1 MSGFAGRVE
10 QWSAEA
16 QVRPGFREGVEAL
29 MRDRWRE
36 PVIVLR
42 LGDTDVGFAVP
53 GRRRDGTVEGK
64 RLVRR
69 FFGTVLRGIGTAV
82 FAVFALAN
90 GGAPGRPFQREIRVS
105 GPANAMVL
113 DLADRLR
120 SVSGPWLVC
129 SPSSLAVV
137 DTGTTFTDP
146 ADAPPPKIVWE
157 ARPPQVPALNFPKR
171 TLTWPDGSTFR
182 FPLHGR
188 PEEQHLRKYFEP
200 PATVHWN
207 GR

>member
-1 MSGFAGRVE
+1 
-10 QWSAEA
+10 
-16 QVRPGFREGVEAL
+16 

-53 GRRRDGTVEGK
+53 GRRRDGTAEGK
-64 RLVRR
+64 RLVRQ
-69 FFGTVLRGIGTAV
+69 FFLTVLRGIGTAV
-82 FAVFALAN
+82 FSVFALVN
-90 GGAPGRPFQREIRVS
+90 GGAPGRPFQREVRVS
-105 GPANAMVL
+105 GPQNAMVL

-120 SVSGPWLVC
+120 AVKGPWLVC
-129 SPSSLAVV
+129 SPSCVALV

-146 ADAPPPKIVWE
+146 ADAPPPRIVWE
-157 ARPPQVPALNFPKR
+157 ARRPQAPVLDFARR
-171 TLTWPDGSTFR
+171 TLTWPDGSVFR

-188 PEEQHLRKYFEP
+188 AEEQHLRRYFEP
-200 PATVHWN
+200 PATIHWS

>member
-1 MSGFAGRVE
+1 
-10 QWSAEA
+10 
-16 QVRPGFREGVEAL
+16 

-53 GRRRDGTVEGK
+53 GRRQDGTVEGT

-69 FFGTVLRGIGTAV
+69 FFRNVLRGIGTAV
-82 FAVFALAN
+82 FSVFALVN
-90 GGAPGRPFQREIRVS
+90 GGAPGRPFQREVRVS
-105 GPANAMVL
+105 GPKNAMAL
-113 DLADRLR
+113 DLADRLP
-120 SVSGPWLVC
+120 SVKGPWLVC
-129 SPSSLAVV
+129 SPSCLAVV

-146 ADAPPPKIVWE
+146 ADAPPPRIVWE
-157 ARPPQVPALNFPKR
+157 ARQPQAPSLNFPQR

-188 PEEQHLRKYFEP
+188 SEEQHLRRYFEP
-200 PATVHWN
+200 PATVHWT
-207 GR
+207 GRR